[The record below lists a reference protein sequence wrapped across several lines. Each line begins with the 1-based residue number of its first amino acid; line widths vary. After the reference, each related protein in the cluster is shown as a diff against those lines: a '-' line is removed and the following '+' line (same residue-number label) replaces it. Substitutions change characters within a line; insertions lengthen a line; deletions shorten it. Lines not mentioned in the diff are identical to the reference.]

1 MRGMEGRDGTE
12 ELGGGDD
19 VGADVPLLREL
30 GQTAHELSLSFAQY
44 TGISPARC
52 ALLAL
57 LGVRGELSQA
67 ALQRR
72 LGVDS
77 SVITRQVKAL
87 EAEGL
92 LARRPDPTDNRF
104 TLVSLTDTGRE
115 TTAHLDAASH
125 AFQRVLL
132 TGTSGADVEATR
144 RFVRHIRDNARRARA
159 GDAEDVALPTGAGS
173 CSRSPAHPV
182 PF

>member
-1 MRGMEGRDGTE
+1 MRGMDGRDGTE
-12 ELGGGDD
+12 ERGGGDD
-19 VGADVPLLREL
+19 TGAEGPLLREL
-30 GQTAHELSLSFAQY
+30 GQMAHEVSLSFAQY

-57 LGVRGELSQA
+57 LGARGELSQA
-67 ALQRR
+67 ALQQR

-104 TLVSLTDTGRE
+104 TLVVLTDAGRE

-125 AFQRVLL
+125 TFQKVLL
-132 TGTSGADVEATR
+132 AGTSDADVEATR
-144 RFVRHIRDNARRARA
+144 RFVRHIRDNARRARV
-159 GDAEDVALPTGAGS
+159 GDAEDITLSVLS
-173 CSRSPAHPV
+173 H
-182 PF
+182 